1 MTLQESFV
9 KQGNFLFRYRSYLPL
24 ILVGAGIGV
33 FVINSLY
40 GKIPTDLQYF
50 SLEVASLIIALM
62 GLLIRIITVGYTPA
76 GTSGRNTKEQ
86 IAGEVNTTGIYSMV
100 RHPLYLGNFLMWAG
114 AAILVANIY
123 FLIIFVLVYWIY
135 YERIMC
141 AEEQFLRNKFG
152 KTYIEWAE
160 QTPAFIPSC
169 RNKIKS
175 VHPFNLKKV
184 LIKEKNG
191 LAAVFILLFIFHNIR
206 YACVKGKIQIENN
219 WILWCMLVSVVLYV
233 FLKLIKKYSS

>member
-1 MTLQESFV
+1 MALQESFV

-24 ILVGAGIGV
+24 ILVVAGIGV
-33 FVINSLY
+33 FVANLLQ
-40 GKIPTDLQYF
+40 GPMLTDLQYF
-50 SLEVASLIIALM
+50 SIEITSLIVALI
-62 GLLIRIITVGYTPA
+62 GLFIRIITVGHTPP

-86 IAGEVNTTGIYSMV
+86 LAGEINTTGIYSMV

-114 AAILVANIY
+114 AVILVANLY
-123 FLIIFVLVYWIY
+123 FFIIFVLIYWIY

-152 KTYIEWAE
+152 KTYMDWAE

-169 RNKIKS
+169 RNKKKPFY
-175 VHPFNLKKV
+175 PFNIKKV

-191 LAAVFILLFIFHNIR
+191 LLAVFILLFIFHNIR
-206 YACVKGKIQIENN
+206 YSCVKGKIQIDNN
-219 WILWCMLVSVVLYV
+219 WVLWCTVIAIILYV
-233 FLKLIKKYSS
+233 ILKLLKKHSS